1 MMLIV
6 FEGLDGVG
14 KSTVI
19 NGVAKRLNAKRMR
32 TPPPLLNE
40 ARKKCASLST
50 RAEEALFDLGN
61 MMASDEMQRE
71 ENQLMICDRYAISTD
86 VRRIVS
92 RHNNQADILEEIFD
106 WEWPKHL
113 YRPLLNIHLCVN
125 EKIRQQRVRLRG
137 NMTLDEKRLETDAEY
152 RTAILIGYSEMC
164 DITLDL
170 TGLDEDQAV
179 NSVMAYLRNLFHRV
193 DLNPFSDDSN
203 LN

>member
-14 KSTVI
+14 KSTVM

-32 TPPPLLNE
+32 TPPPLLDE

-50 RAEEALFDLGN
+50 RAEEALFNLGN
-61 MMASDEMQRE
+61 MMASDEMQRIE
-71 ENQLMICDRYAISTD
+71 GRLVVCDRYVISTD

-92 RHNNQADILEEIFD
+92 RDGNQADMQEEIVD

-113 YRPLLNIHLCVN
+113 YRPVLNIHLCLD
-125 EKIRQQRVRLRG
+125 ETIRKKRVRSRG
-137 NMTLDEKRLETDAEY
+137 NMTQDEKRLEMDAQY
-152 RTAILIGYSEMC
+152 RTMLLFGYSVMC

-170 TGLDEDQAV
+170 TGLNEEQAV
-179 NSVMAYLRNLFHRV
+179 NSVLACFRECFNSALI
-193 DLNPFSDDSN
+193 
-203 LN
+203 